1 MQSITVILPT
11 YNRSAILRKVLQG
24 FVCQTKPQALAEIL
38 VVDDGST
45 DDTRSVV
52 ADHQSILPIRYL
64 YQPNRGPASARNWGI
79 REATTALVLFIDD
92 DIIPSPELLEQH
104 MYVHAHNPEPQVA
117 VQGYVTWSKEVK
129 VTPFM
134 RWYGEKGPLFAFG
147 HIRNGE
153 EVDFRYFYTCN
164 ASLKTALLRTHGGFH
179 ESFKVAAFEDTEL
192 AYRLLRCAGMR
203 LLYNRKA
210 VAYHYQH
217 FTFGQAAQRAL
228 RVAAGQRDFL
238 KTEAGQLFREQNA
251 RWTRRT
257 AEWLVRRSG
266 AFLKLLKPLM
276 DSPVPLPGLLY
287 RAMYWRE
294 TADLVSTAEASGNR
308 QAYSRSAE
316 RRASVLPTC
325 AESGC
330 GQETERS

>member
-1 MQSITVILPT
+1 MQSFTVILPT

-104 MYVHAHNPEPQVA
+104 MYVHAHNPEPEVA

-134 RWYGEKGPLFAFG
+134 KWYGEEGALFGFR
-147 HIRNGE
+147 HIRHGQII
-153 EVDFRYFYTCN
+153 DFPYFYTCN
-164 ASLKTALLRTHGGFH
+164 ASVKTALLRAHAGFR

-192 AYRLLRCAGMR
+192 AYRLQRYAGMR
-203 LLYNRKA
+203 LLYNRNA
-210 VAYHYQH
+210 VAYHHQH
-217 FTFGQAAQRAL
+217 FTFEQAL
-228 RVAAGQRDFL
+228 RRGLRVTAGRHEFIQ
-238 KTEAGQLFREQNA
+238 TEAGQWLIRRDGRWPRRAA
-251 RWTRRT
+251 RR
-257 AEWLVRRSG
+257 LVRPLG
-266 AFLKLLKPLM
+266 IALLPLKPLV
-276 DSPVPLPGLLY
+276 DSSIPLSGLVY
-287 RAMYWRE
+287 RALYWRE
-294 TADLVSTAEASGNR
+294 
-308 QAYSRSAE
+308 RSN
-316 RRASVLPTC
+316 LK
-325 AESGC
+325 ES
-330 GQETERS
+330 